1 MVRPILDAFRGGQF
15 KPTLILASSALLMV
29 TWWEFGS
36 PRFYLDHLAPISSG
50 IPRGDAAAAVY
61 QFAACLFLL
70 GLIPAA
76 IVKLV
81 FREPLRDY
89 GVGLGNRLYTFRS
102 FAVSVPVWILLG
114 YSAAVSPAYRTYYP
128 INPQAAASA
137 GGFAFHAATYLMFYL
152 GWEFHF
158 RGYLQLGLRGSLG
171 AANALLVQT
180 MASGLLHFGR
190 PASEVFASLGAGV
203 LWGLIVYRTNSL
215 LAVVLMHY
223 LLGLSLDYFIC
234 FH

>member
-1 MVRPILDAFRGGQF
+1 MVRPIFDALRGEQF
-15 KPTLILASSALLMV
+15 KPTVILASSAVLMV

-36 PRFYLDHLAPISSG
+36 PRFYLDHLAPMSGG
-50 IPRGDAAAAVY
+50 IPSGEAAAGVY
-61 QFAACLFLL
+61 QFAACLVLL

-76 IVKLV
+76 IVKFV

-89 GVGLGNRLYTFRS
+89 GIRLGNRLYTFRS
-102 FAVSVPVWILLG
+102 FLISALAWIFLG
-114 YSAAVSPAYRTYYP
+114 YYASTSDAYRAYYP
-128 INPQAAASA
+128 INPAAAGSA
-137 GGFAFHAATYLMFYL
+137 GAFAWHAVSYLMFYL

-171 AANALLVQT
+171 AANALLIQS

-190 PASEVFASLGAGV
+190 PPSEVFASLGAGV